1 MDFSNSN
8 SVSFIL
14 ELVGCNFSGDLS
26 YMDKLQNDLDVDIYD
41 AMDSVSA
48 LWEEVMRLYARGELN
63 TTPINYLIEEIFNL
77 FVGNVVSEHGE
88 ENISEENFSYYIN
101 AIDSHIYFNG
111 EEFRTRDEFY
121 DLFNAKSEEDEEDGE

>member
-1 MDFSNSN
+1 MDFNNSN

-14 ELVGCNFSGDLS
+14 DLVGCNFSGDLS

-41 AMDSVSA
+41 AMDSVSS

-77 FVGNVVSEHGE
+77 FVGNVVNEYGE
-88 ENISEENFSYYIN
+88 ENISEENFSYYVN
-101 AIDSHIYFNG
+101 AIDSHIYYNG
-111 EEFRTRDEFY
+111 EEFHTRDEF
-121 DLFNAKSEEDEEDGE
+121 DELFKANSEEDEE